1 MSLNVVITLPPQ
13 PPQEDQQEQENQH
26 EEEMADAEQEQD
38 DDSHSADSDTDN
50 ESDSDEEHVS
60 SHGYYYRDCNVA
72 NIAYNIRMIWILIM
86 IIFMQCLVVVQCGMD
101 LMLHKDI
108 LSLIHHQLLLLVMI
122 LQVMNLHYPS
132 FYLTSSLIFQVDT
145 VMEENEEQLEIDRRR
160 HMLSAI
166 EQRSSSAN
174 QTTKTATTVG
184 KERYAKALKDITTTS
199 VALFLNQHTTNTTRY
214 LKKLNYVSSELA
226 ESLMAYLIKN
236 GKLNVSTFKKLAD
249 HW

>member
-1 MSLNVVITLPPQ
+1 
-13 PPQEDQQEQENQH
+13 
-26 EEEMADAEQEQD
+26 
-38 DDSHSADSDTDN
+38 
-50 ESDSDEEHVS
+50 
-60 SHGYYYRDCNVA
+60 
-72 NIAYNIRMIWILIM
+72 
-86 IIFMQCLVVVQCGMD
+86 
-101 LMLHKDI
+101 
-108 LSLIHHQLLLLVMI
+108 
-122 LQVMNLHYPS
+122 
-132 FYLTSSLIFQVDT
+132 
-145 VMEENEEQLEIDRRR
+145 MEENEEQLEIDRRG